1 MTKTA
6 PSGNDAPM
14 DPMSLEGDDALRLYY
29 VALAGNLKAIDDQFA
44 DLHKALAEWMKIS
57 GAIDDAG
64 NAS

>member
-1 MTKTA
+1 
-6 PSGNDAPM
+6 M